1 MRIVRSLGGQTNAS
15 ASLPLDIRFESI
27 GGFGAHLAAQLLA
40 ESLVLRQGFNASQFS
55 SYGSEKKGT
64 PVRSFIRVVAADQPI
79 RVTSPV
85 TQPRLLAVF
94 HPALLARRATLS
106 GLRPDGVLIINASVS
121 SSLPLPKGR
130 VLLVDAMTIAAEEK
144 TRVNTAILGAVAR
157 ACPLIDAQ
165 ALAATLEEH
174 FGHKSPTLAATNV
187 TTFWRGHAEAVER
200 TVTDGPDIPPADGAA
215 APRWGYLTAPIGGA
229 ILEPGN
235 TVANDL
241 STSRQGFAPRLQ
253 LTRCT
258 HCGVCDL
265 VCPDYC
271 FVWAAQDVSHAVTSD
286 EVAWERQSARLL
298 GIDYQFCKGC
308 FRCVES
314 CSSGAL
320 TKEREGPWVQAER
333 VPLNREEKR

>member
-1 MRIVRSLGGQTNAS
+1 MRSVRPLGGTSTAPD
-15 ASLPLDIRFESI
+15 ALPLDIRFESI

-40 ESLVLRQGFNASQFS
+40 ESLVLRQGLNASQFS

-64 PVRSFIRVVAADQPI
+64 PVRSFIRVVASAQPI

-85 TQPRLLAVF
+85 TQPHLLVVF
-94 HPALLARRATLS
+94 HQALLARRATLS
-106 GLRPDGVLIINASVS
+106 GLRPGGVLVINAAAS
-121 SSLPLPKGR
+121 SSLLLPR
-130 VLLVDAMTIAAEEK
+130 CRALLVDAMTIAAEEK
-144 TRVNTAILGAVAR
+144 TRVNTALLGAAAK
-157 ACPLIDAQ
+157 ACPRIDAQ
-165 ALAATLEEH
+165 SLAVTLEEH
-174 FGHKSPTLAATNV
+174 FGRKSPKLAEANV
-187 TTFWRGHAEAVER
+187 KTFWRGHAEAVER
-200 TVTDGPDIPPADGAA
+200 RITDGPEIPPADGTA
-215 APRWGYLTAPIGGA
+215 APRWGYLTAPLGGA

-241 STSRQGFAPRLQ
+241 AASRQGFAPRLQ

-271 FVWAAQDVSHAVTSD
+271 FVWEAQEVSHTATSE

-308 FRCVES
+308 LRCVES
-314 CSSGAL
+314 CASGAL
-320 TKEREGPWVQAER
+320 TKEREGPWVQQER
-333 VPLNREEKR
+333 VPLCREEAP